1 MWRRPKFYVTD
12 LRDGS
17 GRAVNRGDVHTFY
30 VTAIS
35 VTACATTLV
44 ARVEQWSAAG
54 LCPTH
59 RAEPASLYSRAEEQ
73 QQQSSRGAVAAEAQ

>member
-30 VTAIS
+30 VTDHLRDGLRNHS
-35 VTACATTLV
+35 TTTTTLV
-44 ARVEQWSAAG
+44 LITAAVSPLSAE
-54 LCPTH
+54 LSCDL
-59 RAEPASLYSRAEEQ
+59 S
-73 QQQSSRGAVAAEAQ
+73 